1 MSFPEAPN
9 SAAPE
14 NAAPQP
20 RVTSHWWPYILG
32 AWTFLLLLWLV
43 PVFQTANLKMEPA
56 ARLTLETQIRD
67 VWAKSLWAG
76 ITVVGAALV
85 WRYLARLS
93 MVVENSAKTLA
104 AAERNAYF
112 ASQSATSDRYGRAM
126 ALLSDERMEVR
137 LGGIYALERLALESQ
152 KDHGPIIEVLA
163 AFVREQSAWSDEVPT
178 PARPRADVQ
187 AILTVLSRRAHE
199 QDPPDH
205 HVDLHGVNIAR
216 AYLPWANLEQAFLYE
231 ANLEGALLQNANLRG
246 AWLWKANLADVSLE
260 GAHLEGADLTGA
272 AGITEAQLR
281 GAHFDRTTKLPGH
294 LMDTESR
301 AANGAHEELDP
312 QDLQLPSKR

>member
-1 MSFPEAPN
+1 MPSSEAT
-9 SAAPE
+9 STGAPE
-14 NAAPQP
+14 TPAPQP
-20 RVTSHWWPYILG
+20 RVTSNWWPYILG

-43 PVFQTANLKMEPA
+43 PVFQTTNLKMEPA
-56 ARLTLETQIRD
+56 ARLQLETQIRD

-76 ITVVGAALV
+76 VTVVGAALV
-85 WRYLARLS
+85 WRYLTRLAT
-93 MVVENSAKTLA
+93 VVENSARTLA

-126 ALLSDERMEVR
+126 ALLSDDRMEVR
-137 LGGIYALERLALESQ
+137 LGGIYALERLALESE

-163 AFVREQSAWSDEVPT
+163 AFVREQAAWADGVPT
-178 PARPRADVQ
+178 PARPRPDVQ
-187 AILTVLSRRAHE
+187 AILTVLGRRAHE
-199 QDPPDH
+199 QDPPEH
-205 HVDLHGVNIAR
+205 HVDLHGVNLAR
-216 AYLPWANLEQAFLYE
+216 AYMPWATLERAFLYE

-246 AWLWKANLADVSLE
+246 AWLWKANLADASLE

-294 LMDTESR
+294 LMDTES
-301 AANGAHEELDP
+301 AAVNGGHEELDP